1 MASVCAGIKGSGGR
15 CTATVGPGEDYCYH
29 HDPARAGER
38 KRAASRSGK
47 SKPSRELAGI
57 KALLS
62 ELTDRVLGEE
72 GVEPLETGRAAVA
85 NQLINTR
92 LRAVEVERKIRE
104 TDELEA
110 RLEEL
115 EALLEPKR
123 EGDRWGA

>member
-1 MASVCAGIKGSGGR
+1 MAGVCAGIKGSGGR

-38 KRAASRSGK
+38 KRAASRAGK

-62 ELTDRVLGEE
+62 ELTDRVLG
-72 GVEPLETGRAAVA
+72 GGDVEPLETGRAAVA

-92 LRAVEVERKIRE
+92 LRAVEVERKVRE
-104 TDELEA
+104 ADELEA

-115 EALLEPKR
+115 EALLEHRKGGR
-123 EGDRWGA
+123 RRGA